1 MRKSALLVLLGS
13 GIALLFVTLPAQAA
27 TTEVHVVKYAADETT
42 VLNETTV
49 TYQWMEENLPV
60 QGDGSTH
67 YYFQGPVFEEQWE
80 NTYNLDYAGGAWGS
94 SEEKWDRVDLGSGYV
109 QEEQCNC
116 YPDKDLG
123 ACRGTDVS
131 DLCELVGGMLAGDE
145 VKIKASDGFS
155 KKLPYSV
162 IYNNEPA
169 LGPYVLTW
177 YSLGAKEG
185 GETSGYTGQD
195 YTTGMRAM
203 FFSDTSVN
211 PWGEHITGIGDMAN
225 HIPEDYWHQYY
236 SSGIL
241 YPSLGG
247 HTVMHVSEIAIHSS
261 IEPPVVSSI
270 VVLPAD
276 VTLDIEDTQQFNATA
291 YDQYSDRI
299 PEIVVTWT
307 SSDGSVGTINEAGF
321 FTAIAA
327 GDATITVGNGTVT
340 GTAVMTVTS
349 PASTPASTPSP
360 TPTPT
365 PTPTPVLTTITV
377 SPARA
382 TLNVGETQR
391 FTATAHDRDRR
402 EISGVDF
409 AWTSGNETVG
419 TIDCAGLFIALCAGD
434 ATITAENRTATG
446 TADVAVSSP
455 APTSAPTP
463 TKTPSVD
470 TTPTHSPSPAPA
482 QSPSPLPS
490 ATSPASKATPYSS
503 SFKSSGF
510 EALFAIIGISVISC
524 VLKRRKT

>member
-1 MRKSALLVLLGS
+1 MLGS

-27 TTEVHVVKYAADETT
+27 TTEVHIVKYAVDETT

-49 TYQWMEENLPV
+49 TYQWLEENLPV

-80 NTYNLDYAGGAWGS
+80 DTYNLDYAGGDWGT
-94 SEEKWDRVDLGSGYV
+94 SEEKWDRVDRGLEYV

-123 ACRGTDVS
+123 ACKGTDVR
-131 DLCELVGGMLAGDE
+131 DLCELVGGMSPGDE
-145 VKIKASDGFS
+145 VKIEASDGFF

-162 IYNNEPA
+162 IYNDAPA

-177 YSLGAKEG
+177 YSMGAKEG

-195 YTTGMRAM
+195 YTTGMRTM

-211 PWGEHITGIGDMAN
+211 PWSEHITGIGNMAN

-236 SSGIL
+236 GSGIL

-247 HTVMHVSEIAIHSS
+247 HTVMHVSEIAIYSNM
-261 IEPPVVSSI
+261 EPPVVSSI

-276 VTLDIEDTQQFNATA
+276 VTLDIEDTQQFNATV
-291 YDQYSDRI
+291 YDQYSEKI

-307 SSDGSVGTINEAGF
+307 SSDGSVGTINETGF

-327 GDATITVGNGTVT
+327 GDAAITAGNGTVT
-340 GTAVMTVTS
+340 RTAVVTVTS

-360 TPTPT
+360 TSTPT
-365 PTPTPVLTTITV
+365 PTLVLTTITI

-382 TLNVGETQR
+382 TLNVGETQQ
-391 FTATAHDRDRR
+391 FTAAAHDQDHRK
-402 EISGVDF
+402 ILGVDF

-419 TIDCAGLFIALCAGD
+419 TIDDAGFFTALCAGNT
-434 ATITAENRTATG
+434 TIMAENGTVTG
-446 TADVAVSSP
+446 TAGVTISSP
-455 APTSAPTP
+455 TPTPASTP

-470 TTPTHSPSPAPA
+470 TTPTPSPAPA
-482 QSPSPLPS
+482 PAHSSSPPPS

-503 SFKSSGF
+503 SFKSPGF